1 MGTTP
6 VLYDE
11 FIENRIERCM
21 ERARVVHCRS
31 GCSRRRAERA
41 AQEAR
46 FYSVYRQQ
54 LLKEM
59 TYKHI
64 ATSQDA
70 VDRFL
75 MESYSELPIDH

>member
-1 MGTTP
+1 MERTP
-6 VLYDE
+6 IPYDA

-21 ERARVVHCRS
+21 ERAMVVHCKS

-41 AQEAR
+41 VQEAT
-46 FYSVYRQQ
+46 FYSLYRQQ

-59 TYKHI
+59 THKHI

-75 MESYSELPIDH
+75 MEAYSDLPIDH

>member
-6 VLYDE
+6 IRYDHYLD
-11 FIENRIERCM
+11 IRIERCLEKAM
-21 ERARVVHCRS
+21 LTRSKS

-41 AQEAR
+41 VQEAM
-46 FYSVYRQQ
+46 FYSVCRER
-54 LLKEM
+54 LLREM
-59 TYKHI
+59 AHKCI

-75 MESYSELPIDH
+75 MEAYSDLPIDT